1 MILQT
6 AVLTALLC
14 SVQGFS
20 IQAAFEKTEENSGNT
35 LTDDDFSVSTLLEKA
50 NVNVGKNLDEPLVIS
65 GDIAVPTGLQNADPC
80 TARGCL
86 WPKATDG
93 NVYVPYR
100 ISSAFSTRERNFIIQ
115 GLRSFAESTCIR
127 FTPLQRGQRDFVDIQ
142 SLSGCF
148 SYIGRR
154 GNGQPLSLNRQGC
167 VFKSIIQHELLHALG
182 FNHEQTRSDRDQHVR
197 ILLQNVISG
206 MEGNFRKIETRN
218 LGTPYDYN
226 SVMHY
231 SRFAFSR
238 NRQPTII
245 PIPDNN
251 VAIGRAQQMS
261 PTDILRVNRLYQCK
275 IAEENSEL
283 SVSERLE
290 RANSN
295 LIRSNNDPILIGGDI
310 AVGSEAEKNADPCT
324 SRGCMWGKWTDGKVY
339 IPYYIT
345 NHFSSREKAII
356 TRGLESFSS
365 FSCIR
370 FRPTRSSDR
379 DWLSIESQNGCYSFV
394 GRTGGKQVVSLA
406 RSGCLYHGTVQHEL
420 LHALGFNHEQ
430 TRSDRDN
437 HIRVMLQNVHS
448 GMEHNFRKIA
458 TLNQGTP
465 YDYNSVMQY
474 HKYAFSKNN
483 YPTMV
488 PIPNSN
494 VSFGQATQMSK
505 NDIDRLNRLYQCCK
519 CSVAQSNH

>member
-1 MILQT
+1 MSTSSPFPQASSWSAPAVNKPAMILQT

-261 PTDILRVNRLYQCK
+261 PTDILRVNRLYQC
-275 IAEENSEL
+275 NS
-283 SVSERLE
+283 
-290 RANSN
+290 
-295 LIRSNNDPILIGGDI
+295 
-310 AVGSEAEKNADPCT
+310 
-324 SRGCMWGKWTDGKVY
+324 
-339 IPYYIT
+339 
-345 NHFSSREKAII
+345 
-356 TRGLESFSS
+356 
-365 FSCIR
+365 
-370 FRPTRSSDR
+370 
-379 DWLSIESQNGCYSFV
+379 
-394 GRTGGKQVVSLA
+394 
-406 RSGCLYHGTVQHEL
+406 TV
-420 LHALGFNHEQ
+420 AK
-430 TRSDRDN
+430 
-437 HIRVMLQNVHS
+437 RV
-448 GMEHNFRKIA
+448 
-458 TLNQGTP
+458 
-465 YDYNSVMQY
+465 
-474 HKYAFSKNN
+474 
-483 YPTMV
+483 
-488 PIPNSN
+488 
-494 VSFGQATQMSK
+494 
-505 NDIDRLNRLYQCCK
+505 
-519 CSVAQSNH
+519 